1 MSYDLGDALK
11 WEFMFPNK
19 DKPLVVIPDVNE
31 DLLEVD
37 DEEVLTPLFE
47 ELPCRKC
54 EYLTSNC

>member
-11 WEFMFPNK
+11 WEFMFPKK

-47 ELPCRKC
+47 ESYCRNC
-54 EYLTSNC
+54 EHLTSNC

>member
-37 DEEVLTPLFE
+37 NEEVLTPLFE
-47 ELPCRKC
+47 ESYCR
-54 EYLTSNC
+54 N